1 MKNSLLALFVIILN
15 STVAWGAD
23 DDKAFFMTTQSATA
37 LSVVSARQKAL
48 IFARNTLATMV
59 NGKVI
64 NITKSYIDSYT
75 ETDKTADEFLTE
87 TKTTASML
95 LQDVSVADE
104 TVVEE
109 KKGKYTVYI
118 TLKLKKTKVF
128 DALCKRLSENKITK
142 ESFKKDGFTDLWKKE
157 NN

>member
-95 LQDVSVADE
+95 LQDLSVADE
-104 TVVEE
+104 TVV
-109 KKGKYTVYI
+109 
-118 TLKLKKTKVF
+118 
-128 DALCKRLSENKITK
+128 
-142 ESFKKDGFTDLWKKE
+142 
-157 NN
+157 